1 MIQAQAPS
9 IEAIRRRARQR
20 LIGAG
25 VLVLAGVIVLPLLF
39 DKQPRAV
46 PVNVAIEIPG
56 RNDVAPLPALEP
68 VQPAAPLA
76 SSSTVAPV
84 AEPAPAAAV
93 APTPAPAAQTRPAPT
108 PPAPPI
114 NTAPSTPASKAAA
127 APAPAARPAPAATAP
142 SSVRVVVQVG
152 AFAEQ
157 ARAQEVRQRLE
168 RAGFTTY
175 TQIAETSAGPR
186 IRVRVG
192 PFDSRAEAERVA
204 ARIQQLGFQP
214 TVLTL

>member
-1 MIQAQAPS
+1 MIQAQAPT

-25 VLVLAGVIVLPLLF
+25 VLVLAGVVVLPLLF
-39 DKQPRAV
+39 DKQPRPV
-46 PVNVAIEIPG
+46 PVNVAISIPD
-56 RNDVAPLPALEP
+56 RNAVTPLVVPSQAQPNLPVAPEPITPAALPSPQPAP
-68 VQPAAPLA
+68 VQ
-76 SSSTVAPV
+76 
-84 AEPAPAAAV
+84 
-93 APTPAPAAQTRPAPT
+93 TPAPAT
-108 PPAPPI
+108 PPVSVSSPSS
-114 NTAPSTPASKAAA
+114 TASKTPASPAA
-127 APAPAARPAPAATAP
+127 APRSSPTSAAPAT
-142 SSVRVVVQVG
+142 SVRVVVQVG

-168 RAGFTTY
+168 RAGFQTY

-192 PFDSRAEAERVA
+192 PFDSRAEAERVS

-214 TVLTL
+214 SVLTL

>member
-68 VQPAAPLA
+68 LQPAATRSPILPVTE
-76 SSSTVAPV
+76 SAP
-84 AEPAPAAAV
+84 
-93 APTPAPAAQTRPAPT
+93 APTPAPAPAPKPAPT
-108 PPAPPI
+108 PVAP
-114 NTAPSTPASKAAA
+114 
-127 APAPAARPAPAATAP
+127 PAPAATAP

>member
-76 SSSTVAPV
+76 SSSAVAPV
-84 AEPAPAAAV
+84 AEPAPAAPA
-93 APTPAPAAQTRPAPT
+93 APPSAPAVQTRPAPT

-127 APAPAARPAPAATAP
+127 APAATAP

>member
-1 MIQAQAPS
+1 MIQAQAPT

-39 DKQPRAV
+39 DKQPRPV
-46 PVNVAIEIPG
+46 PVDVVIEIPG
-56 RNDVAPLPALEP
+56 RNDLPPLTATPAAEPAAVLEP
-68 VQPAAPLA
+68 VKPNTDVMPTVPQA
-76 SSSTVAPV
+76 STSA
-84 AEPAPAAAV
+84 PAPV
-93 APTPAPAAQTRPAPT
+93 APTPAPAPVPQTKPAAA
-108 PPAPPI
+108 PPAPPV
-114 NTAPSTPASKAAA
+114 NTPAAK
-127 APAPAARPAPAATAP
+127 APAPAASATA
-142 SSVRVVVQVG
+142 VRVVVQVG

-168 RAGFTTY
+168 RAGFKTY
-175 TQIAETSAGPR
+175 TQVAETSEGRR

-192 PFDSRAEAERVA
+192 PFDSRAEADRVA
-204 ARIQQLGFQP
+204 ARIKQLGFQP

>member
-9 IEAIRRRARQR
+9 IEAIRRKARQR

-39 DKQPRAV
+39 DKHPRAV
-46 PVNVAIEIPG
+46 PVNGAIEIPG

-76 SSSTVAPV
+76 SSSAVAPV
-84 AEPAPAAAV
+84 AEPAPAAPA
-93 APTPAPAAQTRPAPT
+93 APPSAPAVQTRPAPT

-127 APAPAARPAPAATAP
+127 APAATAP

>member
-1 MIQAQAPS
+1 MIQAQAPT

-25 VLVLAGVIVLPLLF
+25 ALVLAGVIVLPLLF

-46 PVNVAIEIPG
+46 PVNVAIDIPG

-68 VQPAAPLA
+68 VQPAAPLV
-76 SSSTVAPV
+76 SSSAVAPV
-84 AEPAPAAAV
+84 AEPAPAAPA
-93 APTPAPAAQTRPAPT
+93 AAPAVQTRPAPA

-114 NTAPSTPASKAAA
+114 NTVPSTTASKAPA
-127 APAPAARPAPAATAP
+127 APAPAARPAPATAP

-214 TVLTL
+214 SVLTL

>member
-1 MIQAQAPS
+1 MIQSQAPT

-56 RNDVAPLPALEP
+56 RNEVPPMPAPEAGQPSAPANT
-68 VQPAAPLA
+68 AAAA
-76 SSSTVAPV
+76 SA
-84 AEPAPAAAV
+84 APAAQPQVSPPPPAP
-93 APTPAPAAQTRPAPT
+93 PTPAPAPVPAPAPSAKTRPA
-108 PPAPPI
+108 
-114 NTAPSTPASKAAA
+114 A
-127 APAPAARPAPAATAP
+127 APQAPAAQPVAPTAAP

-168 RAGFTTY
+168 RAGFQTY
-175 TQIAETSAGPR
+175 TQVAETADGRR

-192 PFDSRAEAERVA
+192 PFNSRAEAEQVA

-214 TVLTL
+214 SVLTL

>member
-1 MIQAQAPS
+1 MIQAQAPT

-39 DKQPRAV
+39 DKQPRPV
-46 PVNVAIEIPG
+46 PVDVVIEIPG
-56 RNDVAPLPALEP
+56 RNDLPPLTALPA
-68 VQPAAPLA
+68 
-76 SSSTVAPV
+76 
-84 AEPAPAAAV
+84 AEPAAV
-93 APTPAPAAQTRPAPT
+93 IEPVKPNTDVMQTVPQAPTPAPAPVPQTKPAAE

-114 NTAPSTPASKAAA
+114 STPATKTPAKA
-127 APAPAARPAPAATAP
+127 PSATA
-142 SSVRVVVQVG
+142 VRVVVQVG

-168 RAGFTTY
+168 RAGFKTY
-175 TQIAETSAGPR
+175 TQVAETSEGRR

-204 ARIQQLGFQP
+204 ARIKQLGFQP

>member
-68 VQPAAPLA
+68 VQSAAPLA
-76 SSSTVAPV
+76 SSSAVAPV
-84 AEPAPAAAV
+84 AEPAPAA
-93 APTPAPAAQTRPAPT
+93 PTPAPADHTRPAPA

-114 NTAPSTPASKAAA
+114 NTVPSTTASKAPA

-214 TVLTL
+214 SVLTL

>member
-39 DKQPRAV
+39 DKKPRAV

-68 VQPAAPLA
+68 VQPAAPRA
-76 SSSTVAPV
+76 SSTAVAPV
-84 AEPAPAAAV
+84 AEPASAPPAS
-93 APTPAPAAQTRPAPT
+93 APAAQTRPAPA

-114 NTAPSTPASKAAA
+114 NTAPSTTASKAPA

-214 TVLTL
+214 SVLTL

>member
-1 MIQAQAPS
+1 MIQAQAPT

-25 VLVLAGVIVLPLLF
+25 VLVLMGVVVLPFLF

-46 PVNVAIEIPG
+46 PVNVAIEIPD
-56 RNDVAPLPALEP
+56 RHTAAPLPALSPLATDSE
-68 VQPAAPLA
+68 PAAP
-76 SSSTVAPV
+76 VAP
-84 AEPAPAAAV
+84 PATV
-93 APTPAPAAQTRPAPT
+93 SPTPSPAAQAAANPSPAPTPAPT
-108 PPAPPI
+108 PPAAPAVSSTPSKAPAEP
-114 NTAPSTPASKAAA
+114 TTARSAPMPSTSAPSG
-127 APAPAARPAPAATAP
+127 
-142 SSVRVVVQVG
+142 VRVVVQVG

-168 RAGFTTY
+168 RAGFKTY

-192 PFDSRAEAERVA
+192 PFDSRAEAEGVA
-204 ARIQQLGFQP
+204 ARIQQLGFEP
-214 TVLTL
+214 SVLTL

>member
-1 MIQAQAPS
+1 MIQAQAPT

-46 PVNVAIEIPG
+46 PVNVAIDIPG

-76 SSSTVAPV
+76 SSSAVAPV
-84 AEPAPAAAV
+84 AEPAPAAA
-93 APTPAPAAQTRPAPT
+93 PAPAAVPAVQTRPAPA

-114 NTAPSTPASKAAA
+114 NTVPSTTASKAPAT
-127 APAPAARPAPAATAP
+127 PAPAARPAPATAP

-214 TVLTL
+214 SVLTL